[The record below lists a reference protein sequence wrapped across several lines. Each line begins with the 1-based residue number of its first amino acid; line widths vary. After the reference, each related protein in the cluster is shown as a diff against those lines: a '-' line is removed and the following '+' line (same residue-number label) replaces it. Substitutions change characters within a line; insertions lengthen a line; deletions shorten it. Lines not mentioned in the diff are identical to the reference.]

1 MNFCS
6 FRAEVGNDPCIL
18 GETKRRTDFLGKEI
32 SSTRRCNRLYWRRN
46 ASYLRR
52 EDIQIICETIFEH
65 FHICED
71 AEITIEANPGTV
83 DLKKLCTYRENGINR
98 ISFGLQSTVKEEL
111 EYLGRIHTYEEF
123 LQSFDWARQ
132 AGF

>member
-1 MNFCS
+1 MHTW
-6 FRAEVGNDPCIL
+6 
-18 GETKRRTDFLGKEI
+18 ETKRRTDFLGKEI

-52 EDIQIICETIFEH
+52 EDIQMICETIFEH

-83 DLKKLCTYRENGINR
+83 DLKNYVHIGKMGST
-98 ISFGLQSTVKEEL
+98 GLVLACSQ
-111 EYLGRIHTYEEF
+111 
-123 LQSFDWARQ
+123 Q
-132 AGF
+132 